1 MNDFENKII
10 GEFNN
15 FMKVLIKNATKDFY
29 KMNSVK
35 ISRMVSFNEPIKLEA
50 SLSIEDN
57 GAFSFDKYIN
67 INELPNY
74 FENTALINSINKL
87 SKTEKKVIEF
97 IINNLDDVE
106 ISAQLNINIRT
117 LQNKKSLIKKKIS
130 TSLGGKKHER
140 NLK

>member
-1 MNDFENKII
+1 MSDFENKII
-10 GEFNN
+10 REFNN
-15 FMKVLIKNATKDFY
+15 FMKVMIKNAGINFY
-29 KMNSVK
+29 NLNSARMNR
-35 ISRMVSFNEPIKLEA
+35 IVSFDEPIKLEA

-67 INELPNY
+67 INELSDY

-87 SKTEKKVIEF
+87 SKTEKKLIEF
-97 IINNLDDVE
+97 LINNLDDVE

-130 TSLGGKKHER
+130 TSLGGIKHER
-140 NLK
+140 NFK